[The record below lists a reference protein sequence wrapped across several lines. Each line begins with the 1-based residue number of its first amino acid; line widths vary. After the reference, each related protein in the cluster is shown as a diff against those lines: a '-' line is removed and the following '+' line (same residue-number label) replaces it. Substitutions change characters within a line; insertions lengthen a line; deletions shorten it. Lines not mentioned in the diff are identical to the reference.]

1 LSLGGRYSEM
11 WQVQQSQTKLISW
24 YGN

>member
-1 LSLGGRYSEM
+1 LGGRYSDM

-24 YGN
+24 YDH

>member
-1 LSLGGRYSEM
+1 LGGRYSDM